1 MQPDVKTKNASRQII
16 QRKYQFYE
24 ESLKDKRRASRAEKR
39 LRMCCGMRQKTQ
51 AQARAH
57 SKWLQFRGK

>member
-24 ESLKDKRRASRAEKR
+24 ESLKDKICLLYTSDAADE
-39 LRMCCGMRQKTQ
+39 
-51 AQARAH
+51 
-57 SKWLQFRGK
+57 